1 MPGFVRFCVLA
12 FALCLTACSTFTG
25 VAADETFVRDA
36 IRQVERDFVPDKRL
50 AVWDVS
56 TSVDD
61 GRIVVQGK
69 SDSEQAIESLKRSLA
84 QRQASVEVEITLL
97 PEESAEVGNLS
108 WALVKVPVASLT
120 GKPLFASPTTT
131 QALLGTP
138 LRVLEWQRPFWR
150 VQMPDGY
157 IGWVHSAQIKR
168 LSQAQLS
175 DWNAADHLVVT
186 ARTSELKDS
195 AGAILMPLTVGS
207 RLKML
212 DRKRGQVQAQL
223 PDGRIGWIVAADVM
237 DARAH
242 ASHWQVMRSGSR
254 EAFWKAYIAQAK
266 RLLGTPY
273 LWGGT
278 SASGVDCSGFVSLMW
293 QMVGIVSMRDADQL
307 IAHANRLNLQS
318 LDEIPV
324 GGYLAFGRIDET
336 GRPKVEHIGISLG
349 KGDFIHSLGSV
360 RIESVN
366 PASECFNAYE
376 RSRFLGAYA
385 VDLNVIKASLLV
397 PMQKNRFY
405 RTPPQPLQLR

>member
-12 FALCLTACSTFTG
+12 FALCLSACSTFTG

-50 AVWDVS
+50 AVWEV
-56 TSVDD
+56 TTTVDD

-69 SDSEQAIESLKRSLA
+69 SDSEQAIESLKRSFA
-84 QRQASVEVEITLL
+84 QHQASVEVEIALL
-97 PEESAEVGNLS
+97 PEESAEVGDLS
-108 WALVKVPVASLT
+108 WALVNVPVASLT
-120 GKPLFASPTTT
+120 GKPLFAAPTTT

-138 LRVLEWQRPFWR
+138 LRVLEYQRPFWR

-168 LSQAQLS
+168 FTQAQLS
-175 DWNAADHLVVT
+175 DWNAAEHVVVT
-186 ARTSELKDS
+186 ARTSELKHS
-195 AGAILMPLTVGS
+195 TGALLMPLTVGS
-207 RLKML
+207 RLMIL
-212 DRKRGQVQAQL
+212 ERQRGQVQAQL

-242 ASHWQVMRSGSR
+242 AAYWQAMRRGSR
-254 EAFWKAYIAQAK
+254 EAFWKAYIAQAE

-278 SASGVDCSGFVSLMW
+278 TASGVDCSGFVSLVW
-293 QMVGIVSMRDADQL
+293 QMVGVVDMRDADQL

-318 LDEIPV
+318 LDEIPI
-324 GGYLAFGRIDET
+324 GGYLAFGRIDES
-336 GRPKVEHIGISLG
+336 GKPKIEHIGISLG

-366 PASECFNAYE
+366 PASERFNAYE

-385 VDLNVIKASLLV
+385 VEIDAQDSRALRPLSTNGFHQI
-397 PMQKNRFY
+397 
-405 RTPPQPLQLR
+405 PPCRLSEQ

>member
-293 QMVGIVSMRDADQL
+293 QMVGIVSMRDQGTRM
-307 IAHANRLNLQS
+307 NK
-318 LDEIPV
+318 
-324 GGYLAFGRIDET
+324 F
-336 GRPKVEHIGISLG
+336 
-349 KGDFIHSLGSV
+349 
-360 RIESVN
+360 
-366 PASECFNAYE
+366 
-376 RSRFLGAYA
+376 
-385 VDLNVIKASLLV
+385 
-397 PMQKNRFY
+397 
-405 RTPPQPLQLR
+405 